1 MRLAFAVALALIAA
15 PALAAGK
22 TRIAVT
28 EIRSVQGVSA
38 GTATILSDIVVSEVS
53 ENGFDVVSQS
63 DINAMIG
70 FERQKQVLGC
80 AEDSSC
86 LAEIGGALGVDYM
99 LTGQVGQIGSRYRIS
114 LLVVDTK
121 KAKVVARSAQF
132 CDVNEDALARAAEST
147 VGQLLGAV
155 RGGTIPLPP
164 APVASAAPKTTA
176 PTAEA
181 AKPARNAAPSLAVT
195 PKEPPRLDLGAATGT
210 GRTGVSRP
218 MRTAAWVTLGAG
230 GALLVAGLVSGVAAQ
245 SRYDELES
253 LRGELG
259 YFDAYGTRR
268 DGITKAAKAADFLMI
283 TGGLA
288 AGAGGY
294 LWWRSGRV
302 AFTPV
307 ASSGTLGVA
316 AAGKF

>member
-164 APVASAAPKTTA
+164 APIASAAPKAVA
-176 PTAEA
+176 PTSAEA
-181 AKPARNAAPSLAVT
+181 AKPAPSLAVT
-195 PKEPPRLDLGAATGT
+195 PKEPPRLDLGEATGT
-210 GRTGVSRP
+210 GRRGVSRP

>member
-1 MRLAFAVALALIAA
+1 MRLALAVALALTAA

-28 EIRSVQGVSA
+28 EIRSVQGVSS

-53 ENGFDVVSQS
+53 ESGFDVVSQS

-147 VGQLLGAV
+147 VGQLLAAV
-155 RGGTIPLPP
+155 RGGAIPLPP
-164 APVASAAPKTTA
+164 APVASAAPK
-176 PTAEA
+176 PQ
-181 AKPARNAAPSLAVT
+181 PAAAPSLSVE
-195 PKEPPRLDLGAATGT
+195 PKEPPRVDLA
-210 GRTGVSRP
+210 RTTSVRRP
-218 MRTAAWVTLGAG
+218 MRTAAWITLGAG
-230 GALLVAGLVSGVAAQ
+230 GALFVAGLASGVVAK

-259 YFDAYGTRR
+259 YWDEYGTRR
-268 DGITKAAKAADFLMI
+268 DGITKAAKAADFLMF
-283 TGGLA
+283 TGALA

-294 LWWRSGRV
+294 LWWRSGAV
-302 AFTPV
+302 AFAPV
-307 ASSGTLGVA
+307 AASGTVGVA